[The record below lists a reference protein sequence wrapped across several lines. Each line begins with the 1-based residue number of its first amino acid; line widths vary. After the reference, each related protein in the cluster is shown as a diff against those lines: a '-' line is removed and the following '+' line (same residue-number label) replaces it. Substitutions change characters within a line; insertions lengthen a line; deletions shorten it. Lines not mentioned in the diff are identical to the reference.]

1 MMMSSLSKHS
11 YAKSFNALSLL
22 TKRIVFS
29 FLILLMAGGRL
40 AAQDQYELNSGWLC
54 MPMTKVKATGEEI
67 STTAF
72 GLSDWK
78 NAVVPGTVLT
88 TMLANKEVPDPY
100 FGMNNELIPDIYK
113 TGRDYYTYW
122 FVKEF
127 KEAPASGDGQVW
139 LKFRGINYSCDIFLN
154 GKKVNETPFKG
165 MYLRKTFN
173 ITKLLSKTGNN
184 RLAVIVHPADV
195 VGNPN
200 GGQGGDGTIA
210 KGVALQYTAGWDW
223 IRPIRDRNTG
233 IWDKVQIVRSG
244 KVSLSNPHVVTLVPG
259 KRNVSGAQEPALIK
273 VTAELKNTSN
283 QEVSGKL
290 VYTMDGKQVT
300 QAVLLKANST
310 AEIKFPDFVLKNPKL
325 WWPAGY
331 GKQDLYALKLS
342 FLEKGTK
349 LTDSQTVQ
357 VGVREIQT
365 KWNDI
370 TSSKE
375 VAVNGQKI
383 FIKGGN
389 WIISDAML
397 RFSKERYD
405 AEIRYH
411 RDMKL
416 NLIRIWG
423 GALIE
428 RPEFYEACDKYGMLV
443 FQDFW
448 MSGDC
453 NGRWVDP
460 MKLED
465 QWTRRK
471 YPDDHHLFL
480 ESASDMIKMVRNHP
494 SLAIWCGGNEITPPD
509 DILIPLRDS
518 ILPALDGTRWF
529 IDYSNSDE
537 MSRNT
542 LGGNGDGPYTIQ
554 NVSTFWETKTFPFN
568 SEVGSVGVGDLE
580 SLERFIPKTS
590 MVAPEYISPEK
601 RGEKGPSEKVDSVWD
616 YHNYLGVGYE
626 QHILPYGKPT
636 DVADF
641 AKKAQLVNY
650 DQYRGLIEGFS
661 SHMWD
666 WYTGVIIW
674 KTQNPWTSMRGQMY
688 DYYLDPNACL
698 FGLRS
703 AGELLHAMYNPVDG
717 MVMLVNNDFKAKQNV
732 MLVAKAYDM
741 DGKVTELTQVFCF
754 IDGST
759 TKKILSLKKMMDELS
774 AKKGAFLSLQLLD
787 QDKNVLSDNL
797 YWTADQKGM
806 YSGLNELKSA
816 SLTASAKQLKDGQ
829 VEVTLRNPA
838 GGPVSFFNRLSL
850 VDAKTGKRILPVFY
864 DDNYFSILPGAE
876 KKVLIDYTAG
886 QGSVTPALTLSD
898 YAGKQTEIPLR

>member
-1 MMMSSLSKHS
+1 MCVGL
-11 YAKSFNALSLL
+11 FLL
-22 TKRIVFS
+22 VT
-29 FLILLMAGGRL
+29 AGQL
-40 AAQDQYELNSGWLC
+40 CAQDQYELNSGWVC
-54 MPMTKVKATGEEI
+54 MPMTKIKAEGTEI
-67 STTAF
+67 SSSTFSLA
-72 GLSDWK
+72 DWK
-78 NAVVPGTVLT
+78 KAVVPGTVLT
-88 TMLANKEVPDPY
+88 TMLENKEVPDP
-100 FGMNNELIPDIYK
+100 FIGMNNELIPDIYK

-122 FVKEF
+122 FAKDF
-127 KEAPASGDGQVW
+127 KEMQPDADGQVW
-139 LKFRGINYSCDIFLN
+139 LKFRGINYSCDVFLN
-154 GKKVNETPFKG
+154 GKKVNDAPFVG
-165 MYLRKTFN
+165 MYLRKSFN
-173 ITKLLSKTGNN
+173 ITKLLAKSGNN

-210 KGVALQYTAGWDW
+210 RGVALQYTAGWDW

-233 IWDKVQIVRSG
+233 IWDKVQIVRTG
-244 KVSLSNPHVVTLVPG
+244 KVSMENPHVVTLVSG
-259 KRNVSGAQEPALIK
+259 KRNQTGAQEPAIIK
-273 VTAELKNTSN
+273 VSAELKNTSAK
-283 QEVSGKL
+283 EVTGNL
-290 VYTMDGKQVT
+290 VYTLAGQTIT
-300 QAVLLKANST
+300 QKVLLKANST
-310 AEIKFPDFVLKNPKL
+310 AEIKFPDYVLKNPKL

-331 GKQDLYALKLS
+331 GKQDMYALHLS
-342 FLEKGTK
+342 FLEKGTA
-349 LTDSQTVQ
+349 LCDSQTVN

-365 KWNDI
+365 KWNN
-370 TSSKE
+370 TTNSKE

-423 GALIE
+423 GALVE

-448 MSGDC
+448 MSGDA

-460 MKLED
+460 MKSED

-471 YPDDHHLFL
+471 YPDDHNLFL
-480 ESASDMIKMVRNHP
+480 ESAADMIKMVRNHA

-529 IDYSNSDE
+529 VDYSNSDD
-537 MSRNT
+537 MSKNT
-542 LGGNGDGPYTIQ
+542 LGGNGDGPYGIQ
-554 NVSTFWETKTFPFN
+554 DISTFWQTQTFPFN
-568 SEVGSVGVGDLE
+568 SEVGSVGVGDIE
-580 SLERFIPKTS
+580 SLERFIPKANLI
-590 MVAPEYISPEK
+590 APQFIPKEK

-626 QHILPYGKPT
+626 HHILPYGKPK

-650 DQYRGLIEGFS
+650 DQYRGLMEGFS

-703 AGELLHAMYNPVDG
+703 GSEMLHAMYNPVDG
-717 MVMLVNNDFKAKQNV
+717 MVMLVNNDFKPKQNI
-732 MLVAKAYDM
+732 MLVAKSYDM
-741 DGKVTELTQVFCF
+741 NGKETMLTQVFCF
-754 IDGST
+754 MDPSS
-759 TKKILSLKKMMDELS
+759 TKKILSLKKAVGELS
-774 AKKGAFLSLQLLD
+774 AEKGSFLSLQLLD
-787 QDKNVLSDNL
+787 ENKKLLSDNL
-797 YWTADQKGM
+797 YWIADNKGM
-806 YSGLNELKSA
+806 YSGISELKTTP
-816 SLTASAKQLKDGQ
+816 LTVNAKQLKSGQ
-829 VEVTLRNPA
+829 IEVTLNNPA
-838 GGPVSFFNRLSL
+838 NSPVSFFNRISL
-850 VDAKTGKRILPVFY
+850 VDASKKRILPVFY
-864 DDNYFSILPGAE
+864 DDNYFSVLPGAD
-876 KKVLIDYTAG
+876 KKIIIDYYPEKGSTA
-886 QGSVTPALTLSD
+886 PMLTLTD
-898 YAGKQTEIPLR
+898 YAGGEQTIQIKP

>member
-1 MMMSSLSKHS
+1 
-11 YAKSFNALSLL
+11 
-22 TKRIVFS
+22 
-29 FLILLMAGGRL
+29 
-40 AAQDQYELNSGWLC
+40 
-54 MPMTKVKATGEEI
+54 MPIRKVKSQGTVI
-67 STTAF
+67 SNPSFTLE
-72 GLSDWK
+72 GWK
-78 NAVVPGTVLT
+78 KAVVPGTVLT
-88 TMLANKEVPDPY
+88 TMLNNKEVPDPF
-100 FGMNNELIPDIYK
+100 FGMNNKLIPDIYN

-122 FVKEF
+122 FVKDF
-127 KEAPASGDGQVW
+127 KEPVPRADGQVW
-139 LKFRGINYSCDIFLN
+139 LKFRGINYSCDIFVN
-154 GKKVNETPFKG
+154 GKKVNQTPFKG
-165 MYLRKTFN
+165 MYLRKAFN
-173 ITKLLSKTGNN
+173 ITTLLAKSGIN
-184 RLAVIVHPADV
+184 RLAVIVYPPDA

-210 KGVALQYTAGWDW
+210 KGVGHQYTAGWDW

-233 IWDKVQIVRSG
+233 IWDKVFIVHTG
-244 KVSLSNPHVVTLVPG
+244 KVSLGNPHVVTLVPG
-259 KRNVSGAQEPALIK
+259 KRSPDSPQEPAIVK
-273 VTAELKNTSN
+273 VSAELKNTSAK
-283 QEVSGKL
+283 EVIGTLMYTLAGQKVIQSVSLKPNSVSEVKL
-290 VYTMDGKQVT
+290 
-300 QAVLLKANST
+300 
-310 AEIKFPDFVLKNPKL
+310 PDFVLKNPKL

-331 GKQDLYALKLS
+331 GKQDLYNLKLS
-342 FLEKGTK
+342 FLEKGTE
-349 LTDSQTVQ
+349 LCDSQTVS

-365 KWNDI
+365 KWNAI

-375 VAVNGQKI
+375 VAVNGQRI

-397 RFSKERYD
+397 RFTDARYD

-411 RDMKL
+411 RDMNL

-428 RPEFYEACDKYGMLV
+428 RPEFYKACDKYGMLV

-460 MKLED
+460 LKLED

-480 ESASDMIKMVRNHP
+480 ESAADMIKMVRNHP

-529 IDYSNSDE
+529 MDHSNSDE
-537 MSRNT
+537 MSKNT

-554 NVSTFWETKTFPFN
+554 NVSTFWQTRTFPFN
-568 SEVGSVGVGDLE
+568 SEVGSVGVGDIE
-580 SLERFIPKTS
+580 SLERFIPKENLK
-590 MVAPEYISPEK
+590 APEYIWPEK
-601 RGEKGPSEKVDSVWD
+601 RGTRGVSEQVDSVWD

-626 QHILPYGKPT
+626 QHILPYGKPV
-636 DVADF
+636 DAADF

-661 SHMWD
+661 AHMWD

-703 AGELLHAMYNPVDG
+703 GSEMLHVMYNPIDG
-717 MVMLVNNDFKAKQNV
+717 MVTLVNNDFEPKRNL
-732 MLVAKAYDM
+732 MLVARSFDM
-741 DGKVTELTQVFCF
+741 AGHVTPLDQIFCYLEPS
-754 IDGST
+754 D
-759 TKKILSLKKMMDELS
+759 TKKISSLKKKVDELS
-774 AKKGAFLSLQLLD
+774 AKNGSFLSLQLLD
-787 QDKNVLSDNL
+787 ERKQVLSNNF
-797 YWTADQKGM
+797 YWMPDSKGI
-806 YSGLNELKSA
+806 YSGLNELKSSPLKA
-816 SLTASAKQLKDGQ
+816 RAKQLRPGKI
-829 VEVTLRNPA
+829 EVVLFNPSN
-838 GGPVSFFNRLSL
+838 GSVSFFNHISL
-850 VDAKTGKRILPVFY
+850 INAATNKRILPVFY

-876 KKVLIDYTAG
+876 KKIIIDYAPEADGKMPLLKITN
-886 QGSVTPALTLSD
+886 
-898 YAGKQTEIPLR
+898 YAGLEQNLQINP

>member
-1 MMMSSLSKHS
+1 MFTTTIYQFFSTIVAFMLLVITAGPLS
-11 YAKSFNALSLL
+11 
-22 TKRIVFS
+22 
-29 FLILLMAGGRL
+29 
-40 AAQDQYELNSGWLC
+40 AQDQYELNSGWVC
-54 MPMTKVKATGEEI
+54 APISKVKAEGTTI
-67 STTAF
+67 SNAAF
-72 GLSDWK
+72 SLSGWK
-78 NAVVPGTVLT
+78 KAIVPGTVLT
-88 TMLANKEVPDPY
+88 TMLANKEVPDPF
-100 FGMNNELIPDIYK
+100 FGMNNEQIPDIYH

-122 FVKEF
+122 FVKDF
-127 KEAPASGDGQVW
+127 KEMQPDAEGQVW
-139 LKFRGINYSCDIFLN
+139 LNFRGINYSVDVFLN
-154 GKKVNETPFKG
+154 GKKVNDIPFKG
-165 MYLRKTFN
+165 MYLRKAFN
-173 ITKLLSKTGNN
+173 ITKLLAKNGNN
-184 RLAVIVHPADV
+184 RLAVLVYPADE

-233 IWDKVQIVRSG
+233 IWDKVHIQRTG
-244 KVSLSNPHVVTLVPG
+244 KVSLDNPHVITLVAG
-259 KRNVSGAQEPALIK
+259 KRIPGAAQEPAIIK
-273 VTAELKNTSN
+273 VSAELKNSSSK
-283 QEVSGKL
+283 EVAGDL
-290 VYTMDGKQVT
+290 VYTLAGQRIVQQVW
-300 QAVLLKANST
+300 LKANSSS
-310 AEIKFPDFVLKNPKL
+310 EIKFPDFVLKNPKL

-331 GKQDLYALKLS
+331 GQQDRYPLKIS
-342 FLEKGTK
+342 FLEKGTQ
-349 LTDSQTVQ
+349 LCDSQTVNI
-357 VGVREIQT
+357 GIREIQT
-365 KWNDI
+365 VWNG
-370 TSSKE
+370 TTNSKE
-375 VAVNGQKI
+375 VAVNGQKV

-453 NGRWVDP
+453 NGRWLDP
-460 MKLED
+460 MKKDD

-480 ESASDMIKMVRNHP
+480 QSAADMIKMIRNHA

-509 DILIPLRDS
+509 DILIALRDT

-529 IDYSNSDE
+529 IDYSNADD
-537 MSRNT
+537 MSKNT

-554 NVSTFWETKTFPFN
+554 DVATFWETRTWPFN
-568 SEVGSVGVGDLE
+568 SEVGSVGVGDME
-580 SLERFIPKTS
+580 SLQRFLPKAS
-590 MVAPEYISPEK
+590 LVAPQYIPTDK
-601 RGEKGPSEKVDSVWD
+601 RTLKGPSEKVDSVWD

-626 QHILPYGKPT
+626 QHILPYGKPK
-636 DVADF
+636 DIVDF
-641 AKKAQLVNY
+641 TRKAQLVNY
-650 DQYRGLIEGFS
+650 DQYRGLMEGFS

-703 AGELLHAMYNPVDG
+703 GSEMLHSMYNSVNG
-717 MVMLVNNDFKAKQNV
+717 TVVLVNNAFEGKQNM

-741 DGKVTELTQVFCF
+741 KGKETLLTQVFCYM
-754 IDGST
+754 DPSS
-759 TKKILSLKKMMDELS
+759 TKKILSLKKALDELS
-774 AKKGAFLSLQLLD
+774 AEKGSFLSLQLLD
-787 QDKNVLSDNL
+787 ANKKLLSDNL
-797 YWTADQKGM
+797 YWLPDSKGM
-806 YSGLNELKSA
+806 YSGLNQLQSSPLHVSA
-816 SLTASAKQLKDGQ
+816 RKLQDGKLEVSLN
-829 VEVTLRNPA
+829 NPA
-838 GGPVSFFNRLSL
+838 GAAVSFFNRISL
-850 VDAKTGKRILPVFY
+850 VDAGSKERILPVFY

-876 KKVLIDYTAG
+876 KKVIIDYSQNIKG
-886 QGSVTPALTLSD
+886 IPSIILTD
-898 YAGKQTEIPLR
+898 YAGATQTISVNP